1 MDFYR
6 VVSVLQILLS
16 RMITSVGFK
25 QSLLWLLLL
34 INVLIWLPLSLAT
47 FATVGVGH
55 DSQLFAPGI
64 HALLREGN
72 MPWALMT
79 RLTEARVDIFS
90 YPYFSIIYPFYWTLG
105 LNGEFSYKQHL
116 VLDISSVIFH
126 MVLASYT
133 FGLLLSKF
141 GCRVTIAAFGGIAY
155 AYSIHMKLWSAWI
168 WAVSAYAWIPFCLLG
183 VWEIIVAGRQ
193 QRGIL
198 YLGIGF
204 GMTALATGVGLVYAF
219 ILCASVMFA
228 LWAMATSSMR
238 RRVLDLRSIV
248 LGGLLGAAVGAA
260 HLLPVLY
267 RMQDYIR
274 WYSGGSLV
282 GQFKP
287 PYEGTIAPA
296 LAWPSD
302 LLQFVAPT
310 ALEAG
315 KNVGHLYVGAAV
327 FVLSLILLTK
337 ASEWRRFAVVLWVV
351 SVYFLLD
358 AFGDATFV
366 HRLSYELPLLG
377 SIRYPLANVTIPVIL
392 LTLMGCIALE
402 QLLKQFEAGAENAK
416 SWLIGFCL
424 AVIAITGGVYL
435 LDAELFS
442 TITGADIG
450 YLFLLPALVSFVA
463 LVLWRLTSRKSWMA
477 VLPVAIMFAYLPQ
490 NSLLIHPKVPDSTE
504 LYNQCDEFLEL
515 KSALTRW
522 ARNNTEN
529 TRMAVQLSDREIQGC
544 LGDLKL
550 SESLLQSV
558 AGIAGWN
565 VMQPYLS
572 PRPYLEFKLFSRL
585 SSPRALQSHSALLKA
600 GISHILTQQDDTN
613 PGQLASFL
621 RERGRVGSF
630 VLYEVK
636 NWQLGQTV
644 AGCLADRSGE
654 FELVT
659 SLGRRSI
666 GLSPALK
673 TKGISEVRC
682 GESRR
687 KSEELNA
694 PVTRTLDGSDLHY
707 ELQTTR
713 PLLFVSD
720 RVLRDDWVVTVNGAV
735 VQPELVDQYRMAL
748 VLEAGS
754 HKIGIAHRPVD
765 FRIGYWLSLFGLLVT
780 GHLIIRERYSG
791 IAMSRGI
798 SR

>member
-1 MDFYR
+1 
-6 VVSVLQILLS
+6 
-16 RMITSVGFK
+16 MIPSVGSK

-34 INVLIWLPLSLAT
+34 INLLIWLPLSLAT
-47 FATVGVGH
+47 FPTLGVGH

-79 RLTEARVDIFS
+79 RLAQARVDIFS

-105 LNGEFSYKQHL
+105 LDGDFSYKQHL
-116 VLDISSVIFH
+116 LLDISSVIFH

-168 WAVSAYAWIPFCLLG
+168 WAVSAYSWIPLCLLG
-183 VWEIIVAGRQ
+183 VYEIIVAGRQ
-193 QRGIL
+193 QRGIV

-219 ILCASVMFA
+219 ILCASVMLA
-228 LWAMATSSMR
+228 LWAMTKSSIHR
-238 RRVLDLRSIV
+238 RLSDLRSIV
-248 LGGLLGAAVGAA
+248 LGGLLGAVVGAA

-267 RMQDYIR
+267 RMHDYIR
-274 WYSGGSLV
+274 WYAGGSLV

-296 LAWPSD
+296 LAWPND

-327 FVLSLILLTK
+327 LVLSFILLMK
-337 ASEWRRFAVVLWVV
+337 ASQWRRFAVVLWAV
-351 SVYFLLD
+351 SAYFFLD

-377 SIRYPLANVTIPVIL
+377 SIRYPLANVTIPVVL
-392 LTLMGCIALE
+392 LTLMACIALE
-402 QLLKQFEAGAENAK
+402 QLLKQFEAGEDNAK

-424 AVIAITGGVYL
+424 AVIAITGGVFF
-435 LDAELFS
+435 LDTELYS

-450 YLFLLPALVSFVA
+450 YLFLLPALVSLVA
-463 LVLWRLTSRKSWMA
+463 LVLWRLIPRKTWMA
-477 VLPVAIMFAYLPQ
+477 ILPVAILFAYLPQ
-490 NSLLIHPKVPDSTE
+490 NSLLVHPKVPDSTE
-504 LYNQCDEFLEL
+504 LYNQCDEFVEL

-522 ARNNTEN
+522 ARNNPEN
-529 TRMAVQLSDREIQGC
+529 TRLAVQLSDREIQGC
-544 LGDLKL
+544 LGELKL

-572 PRPYLEFKLFSRL
+572 PRPYLEFKLFAKL
-585 SSPRALQSHSALLKA
+585 SSGRALQSHAALLKA
-600 GISHILTQQDDTN
+600 GITHILAQQDDTN

-644 AGCLADRSGE
+644 AGCLANRNGE
-654 FELVT
+654 LELVT

-666 GLSPALK
+666 SLSPAVK
-673 TKGISEVRC
+673 TKVMSDVAC
-682 GESRR
+682 GDSRR
-687 KSEELNA
+687 KSEELHA
-694 PVTRTLDGSDLHY
+694 LVTERVQGSDLHY
-707 ELQTTR
+707 ELQTMR

-720 RVLRDDWVVTVNGAV
+720 RVLRDDWVVTVNGTV
-735 VQPELVDQYRMAL
+735 VEPELADEYRMAL

-754 HKIGIAHRPVD
+754 HKIEFAHSPID
-765 FRIGYWLSLFGLLVT
+765 FRIGYWLSLFGLLVV
-780 GHLIIRERYSG
+780 GHLIVLERYAG
-791 IAMSRGI
+791 IAKSRGI